1 MAPDEASTAKL
12 LEEINRLKEYRRIQ
26 ARFEKPLTDEQLSRI
41 AEQDRLNK
49 QRSEQRERDRIEA
62 AARDAEKV
70 KEIRRKAVEFVR
82 DGRIIVNV
90 AGVRVPTIT
99 EGLAVA
105 CPECGAP
112 IQQSIQDP
120 LFIFA
125 RDWIACEDPAI
136 RYSGNSPVLK
146 QTAGHFLSSPAWLDT
161 LRCPSCKKTASC
173 VVQLVI
179 C

>member
-1 MAPDEASTAKL
+1 
-12 LEEINRLKEYRRIQ
+12 LEEINKLKQYRQIQ
-26 ARFEKPLTDEQLSRI
+26 ARFEKPLTDEQLEKI

-49 QRSEQRERDRIEA
+49 QRAEQRERDRIEA

-70 KEIRRKAVEFVR
+70 NEIRRKAVEFVNN
-82 DGRIIVNV
+82 GRIIVSLQ
-90 AGVRVPTIT
+90 GVRVPTIT
-99 EGLAVA
+99 EGLAVP

-136 RYSGNSPVLK
+136 RYSGNSPVLRTS
-146 QTAGHFLSSPAWLDT
+146 QGHFMTSPAYLDT
-161 LRCPSCKKTASC
+161 LKCPSCKKTALC
-173 VVQLVI
+173 VAQLVI